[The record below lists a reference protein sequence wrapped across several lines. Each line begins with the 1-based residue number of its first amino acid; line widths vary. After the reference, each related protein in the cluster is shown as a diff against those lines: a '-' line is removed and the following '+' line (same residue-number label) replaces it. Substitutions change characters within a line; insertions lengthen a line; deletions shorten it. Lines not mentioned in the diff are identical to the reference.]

1 MSTLGIAPDAL
12 TIRASSLGDSSA
24 DENLPHTTLIFL
36 IGGKCLELLRV
47 SLLLLFRGSELV
59 VSVRCFLN
67 FNDQSSSVQISSGN
81 SASGHVRKFCGQMAE
96 QGKYCIHY
104 RFGEQLLKSLA
115 PFPISR

>member
-1 MSTLGIAPDAL
+1 MCEDSENPAVIRRAIDKGYVNSRNCPRCLN
-12 TIRASSLGDSSA
+12 IRASSLGDSSA

-67 FNDQSSSVQISSGN
+67 FNDQSSSVQISSG
-81 SASGHVRKFCGQMAE
+81 KF
-96 QGKYCIHY
+96 
-104 RFGEQLLKSLA
+104 R
-115 PFPISR
+115 